1 MIHKIN
7 MNNHQEV
14 EKKSNDM
21 TFKVSTIDDEE
32 EKSEN
37 EDLDFI
43 SKKFMKYIKLEKIK

>member
-1 MIHKIN
+1 

-43 SKKFMKYIKLEKIK
+43 SKKFMKYIKLEIK